1 MSAINHTRRI
11 IFVSRQLGPEALRSA
26 QAIRKLEGVSLFGI
40 GETASDMKARE
51 TFDDFIRVDDSHNA
65 DRLID
70 AARRLRDE
78 HGPLEQL
85 VTAQETLLEPV
96 ALANEDLGLKGMS
109 LATVRRVLDK
119 STLKATLERVGVN
132 TPRAEV
138 LVNRD
143 NATEFVGAVGFP
155 IILKPL
161 SGSGGLASWCIRDS
175 AQLDLA
181 LGLMQPSA
189 KNAVL
194 AEEYVVGEEVCIDT
208 ITIDNE
214 PRLYS
219 ICLYRPSILEA
230 LENPRVQWRCVMPR
244 HLTDDRYR
252 NLIAD
257 GLKAVRALQVGNA
270 VTHMEGFSLGNGAYT
285 FTDATLR
292 PAGAR
297 IGPMLG
303 CAYDMDM
310 HLAWARAAI
319 DGCFDGPWERKFAV
333 GTIFLRGAG
342 SGRLQE
348 VEGIDTVKSELA
360 SLITASR
367 WPQVGAT
374 SSATYTGD
382 GFVTVRHS
390 ETAVV
395 DEALNFIA
403 GTVHITYSNPEER
416 QPGAGVTEQ
425 WQARLQHFDKQLN
438 KPPWEYEQDELLPSV
453 SEA

>member
-1 MSAINHTRRI
+1 MNSPNNTRRI
-11 IFVSRQLGPEALRSA
+11 VFVSRQLGPEALRSA
-26 QAIRKLEGVSLFGI
+26 QAILKLDGVLLFGI
-40 GETASDMKARE
+40 GESASDTKARE
-51 TFDDFIRVDDSHNA
+51 TFSDFVRLDDTHDA

-70 AARRLRDE
+70 AARRLRDK
-78 HGPLEQL
+78 HGPLEQI

-96 ALANEDLGLKGMS
+96 ALANEDLGLNGMGV
-109 LATVRRVLDK
+109 ATVRRVLDK
-119 STLKATLERVGVN
+119 STLKATFERAGVN
-132 TPRAEV
+132 TPRAAV
-138 LVNRD
+138 LVNNND
-143 NATEFVGAVGFP
+143 ATDFVTAVGFP

-161 SGSGGLASWCIRDS
+161 SGSGGLATWCIRDS

-189 KNAVL
+189 DNPVL
-194 AEEYVVGEEVCIDT
+194 AEQHVVGEEVCFDT
-208 ITIDNE
+208 IAIDNE

-219 ICLYRPSILEA
+219 ICHYRPSILEA
-230 LENPRVQWRCVMPR
+230 LENPSVQWRCIMPR
-244 HLTDDRYR
+244 HVTDDRYR
-252 NLIAD
+252 NLIDD
-257 GLKAVRALQVGNA
+257 GLKAVRALRVGNA

-303 CAYDMDM
+303 CAYDMDP
-310 HLAWARAAI
+310 HLAWARAVV
-319 DGCFDGPWERKFAV
+319 DGRFDGPRERKFAV

-342 SGRLQE
+342 GGPVQE
-348 VEGIDTVKSELA
+348 VEGIETVECELA
-360 SLITASR
+360 RLITASR
-367 WPQVGAT
+367 WPQVGAN

-390 ETAVV
+390 ETAAVE
-395 DEALNFIA
+395 EALDFIA
-403 GTVHITYSNPEER
+403 GTIRITYSNPEEWHPR
-416 QPGAGVTEQ
+416 AGVTEQ

-438 KPPWEYEQDELLPSV
+438 KPPWEDELLPSV